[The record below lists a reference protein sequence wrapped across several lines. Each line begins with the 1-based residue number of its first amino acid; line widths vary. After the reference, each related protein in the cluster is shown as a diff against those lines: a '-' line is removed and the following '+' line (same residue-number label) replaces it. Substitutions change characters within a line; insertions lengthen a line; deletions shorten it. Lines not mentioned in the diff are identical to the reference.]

1 MKTLNF
7 YVVIFFAIMLLAS
20 CEEPSQ
26 PAPPKN
32 NGPSLESR
40 LCGVWNIAY
49 SIPTSCSPEDSY
61 PREKKGINLVINTT
75 DNEFFYKKYNS
86 YTNEIQQDSKM
97 IFEDTTYHEN
107 YNVYN
112 GTFSLCNGMKIWF
125 LLKQDTLEL
134 HLTSINGEDIIGSA
148 REGFIK
154 E

>member
-1 MKTLNF
+1 
-7 YVVIFFAIMLLAS
+7 
-20 CEEPSQ
+20 
-26 PAPPKN
+26 
-32 NGPSLESR
+32 
-40 LCGVWNIAY
+40 
-49 SIPTSCSPEDSY
+49 
-61 PREKKGINLVINTT
+61 
-75 DNEFFYKKYNS
+75 
-86 YTNEIQQDSKM
+86 M

-154 E
+154 Q

>member
-7 YVVIFFAIMLLAS
+7 YVVIFSAIMLLAS
-20 CEEPSQ
+20 CEESSQ

-49 SIPTSCSPEDSY
+49 YIPTSLPPEDCY

-86 YTNEIQQDSKM
+86 YTNELLQDSKM

-112 GTFSLCNGMKIWF
+112 GTFSLCNGMEIWF

-134 HLTSINGEDIIGSA
+134 DLTSINGEDIIGSA

>member
-1 MKTLNF
+1 MKTFNF
-7 YVVIFFAIMLLAS
+7 LTIIFPIIILFAA
-20 CEEPSQ
+20 CETPHQ
-26 PAPPKN
+26 PNPPKN
-32 NGPSLESR
+32 NGPTLESR

-49 SIPTSCSPEDSY
+49 YIPTSCSLEDYY
-61 PREKKGINLVINTT
+61 PREREGISLVINTT
-75 DNEFFYKKYNS
+75 DNEFFYKQYNS
-86 YTNEIQQDSKM
+86 YTNELQQDSKM

-154 E
+154 Q